1 MSSPR
6 KRRWAAA
13 GVVGSVALAGVAPAA
28 FAGTSEDAAQSPA
41 PSVRVVLSLEGEA
54 LALEMPQGGSDGAGG
69 VSDGERRP
77 DLTIGGEARTT
88 APEEGVPASPGSPGD
103 DLWIVGGRS
112 PAPEGSL
119 ADPVTGWD
127 TTRVPAEELAD
138 ARIDWELTGVEG
150 PGDVMAFEPGG
161 VEGEGAVAEPKV
173 VFDSTDGLPDALTL
187 PAARHGAL
195 AWAFTR
201 AGDYRISSR
210 ATAELA
216 SGDSARTDTVWTVRV
231 TDERSAPPAGPSAAP
246 DGGEGAV
253 QPGDDSAPARS
264 RTAGAP
270 DRKTAADGIA
280 SERTVIADGHVDA
293 IAGKMVNGT
302 LRTLFRDSRDP
313 GDIIWREPSSV
324 VLHVNPAAR
333 EQIPAGDTYSFLGRA
348 GGDFWL
354 IPQVQKQG
362 VVWAGWNTEA
372 LGDGDLRGQVDMKL
386 TKVSGPGTLAIW
398 ETAGLGGAQVLYN
411 SADGLPDTQKVNP
424 GVHAHGNWAFSK
436 EGTYHVT
443 FQLSGT
449 SANGTAMSDAQTYTF
464 VVGDGDP
471 NAATPGD
478 GDGAGGGDE
487 DGAASGPA
495 DTDGPASGSTGGTGG
510 AGGGAATEGGS
521 KGSLAHTGTEPAV
534 PLGVGAGL
542 LVAGGGAAIAMSRA
556 NRRRTTVG
564 HRAVRI

>member
-1 MSSPR
+1 MS
-6 KRRWAAA
+6 
-13 GVVGSVALAGVAPAA
+13 
-28 FAGTSEDAAQSPA
+28 
-41 PSVRVVLSLEGEA
+41 
-54 LALEMPQGGSDGAGG
+54 QGGSDGTGR
-69 VSDGERRP
+69 VSGGERRP
-77 DLTIGGEARTT
+77 DLTIGSEASTT
-88 APEEGVPASPGSPGD
+88 VPEDGAPVSPGLPGD
-103 DLWIVGGRS
+103 DLWIVGGRA
-112 PAPEGSL
+112 PAREEIP
-119 ADPVTGWD
+119 ADTGIGWD

-161 VEGEGAVAEPKV
+161 VEGEGATAEPKV
-173 VFDSTDGLPDALTL
+173 VFDSTEGLPDALAL
-187 PAARHGAL
+187 PAARRGAL

-231 TDERSAPPAGPSAAP
+231 TDERSAPPAGPPAAP

-253 QPGDDSAPARS
+253 QRGDDSAPARS
-264 RTAGAP
+264 RTDEAP
-270 DRKTAADGIA
+270 DRKAAADGIA
-280 SERTVIADGHVDA
+280 SERAVIADGHVDA

-324 VLHVNPAAR
+324 VLHVSPAAKER
-333 EQIPAGDTYSFLGRA
+333 IPAGDTYSFLGRA

-372 LGDGDLRGQVDMKL
+372 LGDGDLKGQVDMKL

-411 SADGLPDTQKVNP
+411 SADGLPDAQKVNP

-436 EGTYHVT
+436 EGTYRVT

-478 GDGAGGGDE
+478 GDGDGAATGSGGGE

-495 DTDGPASGSTGGTGG
+495 DTDGSASGSTGGTGG
-510 AGGGAATEGGS
+510 AGGGAATGGDG
-521 KGSLAHTGTEPAV
+521 KGSLAHTGTDLAV
-534 PLGVGAGL
+534 PFGIGAGL

-556 NRRRTTVG
+556 NRRRTAAG